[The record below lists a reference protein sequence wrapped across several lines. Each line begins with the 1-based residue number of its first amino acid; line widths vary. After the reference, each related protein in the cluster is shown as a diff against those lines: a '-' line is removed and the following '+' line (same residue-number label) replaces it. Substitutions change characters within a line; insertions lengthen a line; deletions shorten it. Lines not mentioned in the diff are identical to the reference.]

1 MSNTLPTTYQQ
12 YIHTSRY
19 ARFIDDKGRRE
30 TWDETVTRYFDFMQ
44 NHLKKNFNYNLDN
57 KTRDALEE
65 HVLNLN
71 IMPSMRALMTAGA
84 ALERGQHCWLQLLIH
99 TYR

>member
-44 NHLKKNFNYNLDN
+44 NHLKKNFNDGWCSIR
-57 KTRDALEE
+57 T
-65 HVLNLN
+65 
-71 IMPSMRALMTAGA
+71 
-84 ALERGQHCWLQLLIH
+84 
-99 TYR
+99 